1 MIFRF
6 GNDNDPAVG
15 YAYWTQ
21 VADKSKTPSMAALEK
36 LEKKM
41 EQHGFDTGDICSRNT
56 GFVKN
61 KLVCIDFCPASMCW
75 HSKQFCYTG
84 TIMIDIDD
92 NIELTVDLHKHN
104 LGKGSIGKVIAVRQ
118 PDMLFE
124 IDFDIK
130 KVPVSIRQMKKA

>member
-1 MIFRF
+1 MMLSFLTAIKKKGAKFGIAPKVLSRVVIVIFRF
-6 GNDNDPAVG
+6 GNDNDPADG

-61 KLVCIDFCPASMCW
+61 KLVCIDFCPASMC
-75 HSKQFCYTG
+75 
-84 TIMIDIDD
+84 
-92 NIELTVDLHKHN
+92 
-104 LGKGSIGKVIAVRQ
+104 
-118 PDMLFE
+118 
-124 IDFDIK
+124 
-130 KVPVSIRQMKKA
+130 